1 MQPHNL
7 LSQQSSPYLLQ
18 HKDNPVWWHPWG
30 NEAFE
35 RAAREDKPV
44 FLSIGY
50 STCYWCHVME
60 HDSFEQQ
67 AVADV
72 LNEHFVSIKVDREEF
87 PDVDQIYMDVV
98 VGIHGHGG
106 WPMSVFLT
114 PERKPFWGGTFFYRD
129 QFTQILRG
137 IAETWR
143 AERSKVESSTTELMR
158 YLVAKQERPGDVTV
172 DAGVFR
178 TATEQLLIRAD
189 SARGGFG
196 GAPKFPPSQQLLYL
210 MRVHAIQG
218 DAASLHAINTT
229 LSCMARGGIFDQVG
243 GGFHRYSVDAAWLI
257 PHFEKMLYD
266 NALLAQVYLEGA
278 QLTGNPLYR
287 MVAARTLEY
296 MVREMRDPCGA
307 FQSAE
312 DAGEVER
319 EGEFYAWTPTELAV
333 VLGEALGRRIADL
346 FGVTEEGN
354 FERGTSVLHVVD
366 DARWGEVLESD
377 VQGAL
382 AALYAARRV
391 RTAPHRDTKVLA
403 GWNGLAIT
411 ACAKGAQVLG
421 DQRLLVA
428 ARDAAEWICSNLATA
443 AGLKRRYCSGAV
455 GIDGVLED
463 YAYLIEGLLA
473 LFIASG
479 EEMWLKHAVRL
490 QDEQDARLWS
500 EENRAYRS
508 SASDGLIVEVC
519 EWSDGATPSPNG
531 ISLSNLTVLAE
542 LSGEK
547 RFADRAALAATGIP
561 RDILSSPSHFS
572 STLRGEMLRHAPAS
586 TIVAVSRDPSSADA
600 QRMRGELAG
609 VYLPFSVVVWAP
621 ETSASPA
628 DRGGIF
634 QGREPRGKG
643 CTFYVCR
650 GHTCLEPL
658 SEVAGVVRLCAP
670 GMSARQLVGASVE

>member
-7 LSQQSSPYLLQ
+7 LSQESSPYLLQ

-30 NEAFE
+30 KEAFE

-129 QFTQILRG
+129 QFIQILRG

-143 AERSKVESSTTELMR
+143 TDRSKIEGSTTELMR

-172 DAGVFR
+172 DAAVFR

-210 MRVHAIQG
+210 MRVQAIQG
-218 DAASLHAINTT
+218 DAASLHAINTS
-229 LSCMARGGIFDQVG
+229 LSGMARGGIFDQVG
-243 GGFHRYSVDAAWLI
+243 GGFHRYSVDAEWLI

-287 MVAARTLEY
+287 MVAARTLDY
-296 MVREMRDPCGA
+296 MVREMRDPCGV

-319 EGEFYAWTPTELAV
+319 EGEFYAWRPGELV
-333 VLGEALGRRIADL
+333 SVLGDDLAARVGGL

-354 FERGTSVLHVVD
+354 FERQSSVLHIASE
-366 DARWGEVLESD
+366 ARWGEVLEPSIK
-377 VQGAL
+377 GAL
-382 AALYAARRV
+382 GALYQARRGRV
-391 RTAPHRDTKVLA
+391 VPHRDTKVLS
-403 GWNGLAIT
+403 GWNGLAIA
-411 ACAKGAQVLG
+411 ACAKGFQVLG
-421 DQRLLVA
+421 ELRFLAA
-428 ARDAAEWICSNLATA
+428 AREAATWMCEHMLTPD
-443 AGLKRRYCSGAV
+443 GLKRRACGGNI
-455 GIDGVLED
+455 GIDAVLED
-463 YAYLIEGLLA
+463 YAYLIEGLVV
-473 LFIASG
+473 LFAASG
-479 EEMWLKHAVRL
+479 EKCWLTYAMRL
-490 QDEQDARLWS
+490 QDEQDRRLWS
-500 EENRAYRS
+500 AENCAYRT
-508 SASDGLIVEVC
+508 SASEGLIVEVC

-531 ISLSNLTVLAE
+531 ISLSNLIWLSE
-542 LSGEK
+542 LSGEARYAQRVDEMVRGVPK
-547 RFADRAALAATGIP
+547 
-561 RDILSSPSHFS
+561 DIISSPAHFC
-572 STLRGEMLRHAPAS
+572 STLRGLMLRSAPPSTVVVAS
-586 TIVAVSRDPSSADA
+586 APKGGGEAAA
-600 QRMRGELAG
+600 QRAQLAELY
-609 VYLPFSVVVWAP
+609 VPFTSIVWKP
-621 ETSASPA
+621 HSAQDLSL
-628 DRGGIF
+628 F
-634 QGREPRGKG
+634 QGRESRNDADTYYVCVGHRCSAPTGDINEVRTRCAPRG
-643 CTFYVCR
+643 T
-650 GHTCLEPL
+650 
-658 SEVAGVVRLCAP
+658 
-670 GMSARQLVGASVE
+670 RQHLLHG